1 MGTLVAAVS
10 GMRRVVGWWLLL
22 GLLAHAQLAGAAA
35 RPPVRASGI
44 IAVQVKLDR
53 AGFSPGEIDGLDGEN
68 LRRALRALQRARG
81 LPPTGRADEKTR
93 RLLDRTD
100 PDDVLVTY
108 TISPEDVA
116 GPFAERIPSDLME
129 QAKLPALS
137 YVSAVEALGEKFH
150 AAPGLLRRLNP
161 KMSFAPGE
169 AIRVPNIADDRPA
182 PRPKGAASGTR
193 VAVSRAT
200 SALTVTDARGRVIF
214 HAPVSVGSRRD
225 PLPLGRW
232 KVTTIARDPVFNYN
246 PDLFWDARPEHAK
259 ARIQPGPNNPVGV
272 VWIGTSREHYGL
284 HGSPAPGRV
293 GHMQTH
299 GCVTMT
305 NWDALK
311 VAALVQ
317 PGTPVIFQ

>member
-1 MGTLVAAVS
+1 MG
-10 GMRRVVGWWLLL
+10 RVLGAWLLL
-22 GLLAHAQLAGAAA
+22 LVLLAHGELAGAAE
-35 RPPVRASGI
+35 RQPVSASRVL
-44 IAVQVKLDR
+44 AVQVKLDR

-68 LRRALRALQRARG
+68 MRRALRAFQRAHALG
-81 LPPTGRADEKTR
+81 PTGRADAKTWH
-93 RLLDRTD
+93 LLDRAE

-108 TISPEDVA
+108 TISSDDVA
-116 GPFAERIPSDLME
+116 GPFVERIPSDLME

-137 YVSAVEALGEKFH
+137 YVSPAEALGEKFH
-150 AAPGLLRRLNP
+150 AAPGLLRTLNP
-161 KMSFAPGE
+161 KTSFVPGE
-169 AIRVPNIADDRPA
+169 AIRVPNVVERG
-182 PRPKGAASGTR
+182 GAARPNGAKAAAR

-200 SALTVTDARGRVIF
+200 SALTVTDAQGHVIF

-232 KVTTIARDPVFNYN
+232 KVTTVARNPAFNYN

-259 ARIQPGPNNPVGV
+259 AKIQPGPNNPVGV
-272 VWIGTSREHYGL
+272 VWIGISREHYGL
-284 HGSPAPGRV
+284 HGTPAPSRV

-305 NWDALK
+305 NWDARR

-317 PGTPVIFQ
+317 PGMPVLFE

>member
-1 MGTLVAAVS
+1 MGRAL
-10 GMRRVVGWWLLL
+10 GIWLLLL
-22 GLLAHAQLAGAAA
+22 GLLAHGELAGAAER
-35 RPPVRASGI
+35 RPVSASRGL
-44 IAVQVKLDR
+44 AVQVKLDR

-68 LRRALRALQRARG
+68 VRRALRAFQRAHG
-81 LPPTGRADEKTR
+81 LGPTGRADAKTW
-93 RLLDRTD
+93 RLLDRAQ

-108 TISPEDVA
+108 TISPDDVS
-116 GPFAERIPSDLME
+116 GPFVERIPADLME

-137 YVSAVEALGEKFH
+137 YLSPAEALAEKFH
-150 AAPGLLRRLNP
+150 AAPGLLRTLNP
-161 KMSFAPGE
+161 KTSFEPGD
-169 AIRVPNIADDRPA
+169 AIRVPNVVDGGGAA
-182 PRPKGAASGTR
+182 RPKGAKAAAR
-193 VAVSRAT
+193 VTVSRAT
-200 SALTVTDARGRVIF
+200 SALTVTDARGHVIF

-232 KVTTIARDPVFNYN
+232 KVTTVARNPVFNYN

-259 ARIQPGPNNPVGV
+259 AKIQPGPNNPVGV

-284 HGSPAPGRV
+284 HGTPAPGRV

-305 NWDALK
+305 NWDALR

-317 PGTPVIFQ
+317 PGTPVVFQ

>member
-1 MGTLVAAVS
+1 MGRALGTWL
-10 GMRRVVGWWLLL
+10 LLL
-22 GLLAHAQLAGAAA
+22 GLLAHGELAGAAER
-35 RPPVRASGI
+35 RPVSASRGL
-44 IAVQVKLDR
+44 AVQVKLDR

-68 LRRALRALQRARG
+68 VRRALRAFQRAHG
-81 LPPTGRADEKTR
+81 LGPTGRADAKTW
-93 RLLDRTD
+93 RLLDRAQ

-108 TISPEDVA
+108 TISPDDVA
-116 GPFAERIPSDLME
+116 GPFVERVPSDLME

-137 YVSAVEALGEKFH
+137 YLSPVEALGEKFH
-150 AAPGLLRRLNP
+150 AAPGLLRTLNP
-161 KMSFAPGE
+161 KTAFAPGD
-169 AIRVPNIADDRPA
+169 AIRVPNVVDGGGAA
-182 PRPKGAASGTR
+182 RPKSAKAAAR

-200 SALTVTDARGRVIF
+200 SALTITDARGHVIF

-232 KVTTIARDPVFNYN
+232 KVTTVARNPVFNYN

-259 ARIQPGPNNPVGV
+259 AQIQPGPNNPVGV

-284 HGSPAPGRV
+284 HGTPAPGRV

-305 NWDALK
+305 NWDALR

-317 PGTPVIFQ
+317 PGTPVVFQ

>member
-1 MGTLVAAVS
+1 MGRALGA
-10 GMRRVVGWWLLL
+10 WLLLL
-22 GLLAHAQLAGAAA
+22 GLLAHGELAGAAER
-35 RPPVRASGI
+35 RPVSASRAL
-44 IAVQVKLDR
+44 AVQVKLDR

-68 LRRALRALQRARG
+68 VRRALRAFQRAHG
-81 LPPTGRADEKTR
+81 LGPTGRADAKTW
-93 RLLDRTD
+93 RLLDRAQ

-108 TISPEDVA
+108 TISPGDVA
-116 GPFAERIPSDLME
+116 GPFVERIPSDLME

-137 YVSAVEALGEKFH
+137 YLSPAEALGEKFH
-150 AAPGLLRRLNP
+150 VAPGLLRTLNP
-161 KMSFAPGE
+161 KTSFASGD
-169 AIRVPNIADDRPA
+169 AIRVPNVVDGGGAA
-182 PRPKGAASGTR
+182 PPKGAKAASR
-193 VAVSRAT
+193 VTVSRAT
-200 SALTVTDARGRVIF
+200 SALTITDAQGHVIF

-232 KVTTIARDPVFNYN
+232 KVTTVARNPVFHYN

-259 ARIQPGPNNPVGV
+259 AQIQPGPNNPVGV

-284 HGSPAPGRV
+284 HGTPAPGRV

-305 NWDALK
+305 NWDALR

-317 PGTPVIFQ
+317 PGTPVVFQ